1 MDYLEITPVKS
12 RNKPQKT
19 PLIRVFIYIFS
30 LLQYSFQLR
39 GEQIWMNVKKLIRF
53 LVKSSKK

>member
-12 RNKPQKT
+12 RNKPQKI
-19 PLIRVFIYIFS
+19 PVIRVFIYIFS
-30 LLQYSFQLR
+30 LLQYSFHLQ
-39 GEQIWMNVKKLIRF
+39 GENIWMTVEKLIRF